1 MENRLRFLSGQNN
14 RSGSLNRR
22 SSSSG
27 NAQLGN
33 ILCPKCHT
41 LTLLTVRY
49 GIDKLIPSNFAY
61 QPLSQ
66 NTLPINENILKIINQ
81 IITNIEI
88 KIRSTQKL
96 KIETG
101 IRKSRFLTRIQESRE
116 YLDRFVIKANG
127 SFDLKKLSML
137 KQLQKIRLR
146 VINSLLSKI
155 TLLEQL
161 EIDFKYLLDLG
172 VLFKDRMI
180 GQEETVHRLDH
191 RRSAAPVLYHKRTD
205 NEMEINVKKSN
216 PENRFSLLHN
226 SSSRSEEEPT
236 SEDILSDNTLNSFD
250 EDPIT
255 SESLT
260 ENLRIVYLPEDYTL
274 FEKVLCELPIL
285 IVDGNNIPI
294 VNSQHLQDITVQFV
308 YGNQR
313 HLRAELEESEG
324 LFKLRFVPPSS
335 CWGQIIMKYVRVKR
349 NLMITPTRIEIK
361 PLMLDIKHNKKLK
374 TLPSKKEACDEML
387 IITFCSSQR
396 IFSAEESQMHD
407 FFQVQ
412 DDIDSHNDDSDD
424 EGKDKRMWTLL
435 ESHSTNPR
443 AKIQKEDL
451 FMYLIIAHISFDNK
465 PIVKDFLQKHRI
477 RKRSGYAAFYIPW
490 SESGSGDANTFIS
503 NKSC

>member
-1 MENRLRFLSGQNN
+1 MGIHDNCPACDINLTLTSSKFLNCLHAYCSHCLRKMENRLRFLSGQNN

-172 VLFKDRMI
+172 VLLKDRMM

-216 PENRFSLLHN
+216 PENRFSLIHN

-236 SEDILSDNTLNSFD
+236 SEDILSGSILPSFTKRFEHLINILDNTLNSFD

-308 YGNQR
+308 YGNQS
-313 HLRAELEESEG
+313 HLRVELEESEG

-374 TLPSKKEACDEML
+374 TLV
-387 IITFCSSQR
+387 I
-396 IFSAEESQMHD
+396 
-407 FFQVQ
+407 
-412 DDIDSHNDDSDD
+412 
-424 EGKDKRMWTLL
+424 
-435 ESHSTNPR
+435 
-443 AKIQKEDL
+443 
-451 FMYLIIAHISFDNK
+451 
-465 PIVKDFLQKHRI
+465 
-477 RKRSGYAAFYIPW
+477 
-490 SESGSGDANTFIS
+490 
-503 NKSC
+503 